1 MIRNRGWLVAIV
13 AFGLGATA
21 CKKDS
26 DKPAATG
33 DKTTEKAPG
42 DKDKP
47 GVAAPAPTGAA
58 ISGAVGDDLSL
69 LPVDSEAVIGINFA
83 QVQQSALWKQF
94 VAPKLASSDLSGIQK
109 FKALCGFDPLES
121 LKSVAV
127 GLKGLGG
134 ASPEGAIV
142 VHGFDRQ
149 KSMACFDKDGVKDV
163 EKDGSKVT
171 IDGDVV
177 MITDKSGKKI
187 GFTFVNDTTALAVL
201 GPNAETK
208 DGIKKVAAGGGAL
221 KTSAAFVEMFNKI
234 SSGDSVWL
242 VMNGSSPVFQKAAAM
257 GMKFK
262 ALFGSV
268 NVTDGVT
275 VDLRFRF
282 NTPDEAAQLVT
293 MTKGQTNNAQVKAM
307 FDKFE
312 VSSDG
317 ADAKF
322 AIAMSADKLKALA
335 QMIPGMAAMGGGGAG
350 AGGP

>member
-1 MIRNRGWLVAIV
+1 MVRTRGWLVAV
-13 AFGLGATA
+13 LALGLGAAA

-26 DKPAATG
+26 DKPASADKTTDKAATG
-33 DKTTEKAPG
+33 DN
-42 DKDKP
+42 KP
-47 GVAAPAPTGAA
+47 GAATGGG
-58 ISGAVGDDLSL
+58 ISGSVGDDLSL
-69 LPVDSEAVIGINFA
+69 LPVDSEAVVGINFS

-109 FKALCGFDPLES
+109 FKSLCGFDPLET

-134 ASPEGAIV
+134 DSPTGAIV

-149 KSMACFDKDGVKDV
+149 KSMACFDKEGVADV

-177 MITDKSGKKI
+177 MITDKSGKQF

-201 GPNAETK
+201 GPDAASK

-221 KTSAAFVEMFNKI
+221 KSSQAFVDMYSKI
-234 SSGDSVWL
+234 SSGDSVWM
-242 VMNGSSPVFQKAAAM
+242 VMNGSSPVFSKAAAM

-262 ALFGSV
+262 AMFGSI
-268 NVTDGVT
+268 NITDGLT
-275 VDLRFRF
+275 VDFRFRF

-293 MTKGQTNNAQVKAM
+293 MTKGQINNAQVKAM
-307 FDKFE
+307 FDKID
-312 VSSDG
+312 VTTDG
-317 ADAKF
+317 SDAKF
-322 AIAMSADKLKALA
+322 SVAMSAEKLKALA
-335 QMIPGMAAMGGGGAG
+335 GMVGGMMGGMGGGAG
-350 AGGP
+350 MGGP